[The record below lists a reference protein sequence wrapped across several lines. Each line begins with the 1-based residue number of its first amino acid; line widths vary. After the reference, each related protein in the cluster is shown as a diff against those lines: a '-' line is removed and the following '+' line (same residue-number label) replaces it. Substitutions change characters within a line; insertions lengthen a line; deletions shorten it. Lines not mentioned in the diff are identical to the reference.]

1 MESVYWAARTGSLS
15 IIQVNILL
23 WEIRNKT
30 ITYIEMEKMK
40 QEMLYLSVNIN
51 LRTASGMVR
60 LEKRRAGI
68 HAGDIR

>member
-1 MESVYWAARTGSLS
+1 
-15 IIQVNILL
+15 
-23 WEIRNKT
+23 
-30 ITYIEMEKMK
+30 MEKMK